1 MNRPRCKNNFGV
13 VIVPFVFQFTV
24 WLAERRLMSPYKKA
38 QLEELLYK
46 QLDNIEALN
55 ERIQL
60 LQEQNVIYRTLNK
73 KLTEEHLKKPQQK
86 IYSKKKGK
94 KSDPT

>member
-1 MNRPRCKNNFGV
+1 MRPY
-13 VIVPFVFQFTV
+13 T
-24 WLAERRLMSPYKKA
+24 KK
-38 QLEELLYK
+38 QIEVLLYR

-73 KLTEEHLKKPQQK
+73 KLTEEQLNKSPEKTYPK
-86 IYSKKKGK
+86 RRGK
-94 KSDPT
+94 NS